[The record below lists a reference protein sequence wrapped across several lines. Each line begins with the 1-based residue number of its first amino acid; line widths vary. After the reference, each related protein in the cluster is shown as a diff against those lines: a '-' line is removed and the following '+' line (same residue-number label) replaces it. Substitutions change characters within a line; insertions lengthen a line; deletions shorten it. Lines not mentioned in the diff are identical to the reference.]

1 MSPKQRNI
9 NIIHNCEEHF
19 YNWLKTRL
27 IEMGISVDSQKNL
40 SGILVDHQY
49 ELDIIKQHL
58 KPLQKWSKTK
68 DECYSRTTQLNGSAQ
83 SDEYLLELVE
93 KTAIEGQVLWLTLQE
108 NS

>member
-9 NIIHNCEEHF
+9 NIIHNCETHF
-19 YNWLKTRL
+19 YNWLKARL
-27 IEMGISVDSQKNL
+27 IEMGISVDSQQNL
-40 SGILVDHQY
+40 SGILVDHEY
-49 ELDIIKQHL
+49 ELDIIKQHF
-58 KPLQKWSKTK
+58 KPLQKWSKIK
-68 DECYSRTTQLNGSAQ
+68 DECYSRTAQLNGSAQ